1 MSLFRILTYR
11 TFEPTE
17 ISGLQVWLDMTNVSE
32 TIGST
37 IATWTDQSGNAH
49 DFIQPVA
56 SYQPSITEIGTSG
69 QKQVSFGGA
78 SVLYCPTGLD
88 ILKNTAGGTIY
99 AVIRPSSGSICIV
112 SDGLRSTRARLQ
124 IGNTSTP
131 NRYTATAKRIDA
143 DSGESVMNGVEEYV
157 IPRTYNIQGAIADY
171 LNLDY
176 YSYINSRLDDSIT
189 SASTGG
195 NTSNTDSAAVMM
207 GVDCETPSA
216 SLYPNIGVYPST
228 ATFANFDIVEL
239 LIFNKALSALEKFN
253 IERYLSI
260 KHDITLSTLTPSTT
274 LLPDTDLFIP
284 W

>member
-11 TFEPTE
+11 SFVPTE
-17 ISGLQVWLDMTNVSE
+17 ISGLQVWLDMSNVSGA
-32 TIGST
+32 IGST
-37 IATWTDQSGNAH
+37 ISTWTDQSGNAH

-88 ILKNTAGGTIY
+88 ILKNTAGGTMY

-131 NRYTATAKRIDA
+131 NRYTASGKRVDA
-143 DSGESVMNGVEEYV
+143 DPNETVLNGVEEYV
-157 IPRTYNIQGAIADY
+157 VPRTYNIQGVIANY
-171 LNLDY
+171 NVSLF
-176 YSYINSRLDDSIT
+176 SYINSRLDDSNVTT
-189 SASTGG
+189 SSSQ

-216 SLYPNIGVYPST
+216 SLYPNTGVYPST

-260 KHDITLSTLTPSTT
+260 KHDITLSTLTPSTS